1 MGRLRRIQLLAGVPF
16 VVVFLTS
23 CRLTDYE
30 IVLPTHNAQFID
42 QLPDRVLIRY
52 QVLPESIT
60 LNGIPVQHLFSFSD
74 GQATARGEDLQGY
87 FRQGQNNLA
96 VDGNK
101 FGPRRFFYLDN
112 EGPRVVI
119 QSAQYDDLVTLH
131 GEFKD
136 PAGTYAATVNGVP
149 IPVENN
155 RFAVTVAP
163 AALYTFEIE
172 DSYAQRATH
181 HFAARD
187 TIVED
192 VLKLRI
198 DQQGIDALLPIV
210 QQALEEQ
217 DIAALLG
224 TVGANTLL
232 NTNISFSTP
241 SYSITEQIQVCRR
254 VCVDFNI
261 FDICIDFR
269 DVCDLVNQVTSFPA
283 LTFNLLRLNATLTDL
298 DFAELDI
305 QRLDLNSGNGW
316 QGITLGA
323 VAQDV
328 NLGIRVNV
336 DVLGIGSAAEA
347 ALRFFG
353 LYNQLGFLAGQFNI
367 NINLNSIGIRA
378 DLGLEAENGDVDIS
392 VQRIDE
398 VQVNGLTSA
407 FQFDINLPT
416 SISNFG
422 FGLPGRITNA
432 LENGLNSAR
441 ATIMNTVL
449 GTIVPAIANLILD
462 PLINELQVRVGAT
475 INNGAYLT
483 ALVGIE
489 QLQVVN
495 NNSELLVAL
504 NGRIGTETADPNTT
518 GITLGLNLGFPDPL
532 GLEND
537 ILPNV
542 IGIPSALGAAPGI
555 VGDSAG
561 FYFTPT
567 AVPNPESIDNLN
579 LVASSNLINQAIFA
593 VYEAGLLSPV
603 INIADQLSNAGY
615 YLITDPDDANTRI
628 LLQPAMA
635 PSLTFRGHTQSVA
648 YINVDDF
655 GVVYQ
660 RLNAAGQWENAQAVT
675 LSFAIPVQLSTDD
688 NAGLQLGMIYP
699 DLDLLFESARFT
711 DFRLQLPTRLFVV
724 KGIAALLVDQINRGL
739 TLISLPDA
747 LVLGRDEASL
757 TINPGTIRTVGKPRR
772 HFAFSAGLQGQ

>member
-1 MGRLRRIQLLAGVPF
+1 MATLQRFLLLAGVYITACL
-16 VVVFLTS
+16 LTS

-30 IVLPTHNAQFID
+30 IVLPVHNAQFID

-52 QVLPESIT
+52 QTIPESIT
-60 LNGIPVQHLFSFSD
+60 LNGIPIQHLFIFSN
-74 GQATARGEDLQGY
+74 GQAIAGGEDLQGY

-96 VDGNK
+96 VDGNR

-119 QSAQYDDLVTLH
+119 QSTRYNDLVTLH

-136 PAGTYAATVNGVP
+136 PAGTYAATLNGVP
-149 IPVENN
+149 VSLENDQFN
-155 RFAVTVAP
+155 VTVAP

-172 DSYAQRATH
+172 DNYAQRATH

-187 TIVED
+187 TIIED

-198 DQQGIDALLPIV
+198 DQEGIDALIPAV
-210 QQALEEQ
+210 QEALEQQ
-217 DIAALLG
+217 DLAALLG

-269 DVCDLVNQVTSFPA
+269 DVCDLVSQVTSFPS
-283 LTFNLLRLNATLTDL
+283 LTFNLLRLNATLTTL
-298 DFAELDI
+298 EFAELDI

-323 VAQDV
+323 VAEDV

-336 DVLGIGSAAEA
+336 DILGIGSAAEA

-367 NINLNSIGIRA
+367 NINLNSIGIQA

-407 FQFDINLPT
+407 FQFDINLPAA
-416 SISNFG
+416 INNFG
-422 FGLPGRITNA
+422 FGLAGRITNA
-432 LENGLNSAR
+432 LENGLNAAR

-475 INNGAYLT
+475 VNNGAYLT
-483 ALVGIE
+483 ALVGVE
-489 QLQVVN
+489 RLQVVN
-495 NNSELLVAL
+495 DNNELLVTL

-518 GITLGLNLGFPDPL
+518 GITLGLNLGFPDLL

-542 IGIPSALGAAPGI
+542 IGIPSTLGPAPGI
-555 VGDSAG
+555 VGDSPG

-567 AVPNPESIDNLN
+567 AVPDPENLDNIN

-603 INIADQLSNAGY
+603 INIADQLNDAGY
-615 YLITDPDDANTRI
+615 YLITDPDNANTRI
-628 LLQPAMA
+628 LLQPSMA
-635 PSLTFRGHTQSVA
+635 PSLSFRGHTQSVA
-648 YINVDDF
+648 YINVDNF
-655 GVVYQ
+655 RVVYQ
-660 RLNAAGQWENAQAVT
+660 RLNAAGKWEDAQAVT
-675 LSFAIPVQLSTDD
+675 LSFAIPVQLSTDG
-688 NAGLQLGMIYP
+688 NTGLQLGMIYP
-699 DLDLLFESARFT
+699 DLDLQYESVRFI

-739 TLISLPDA
+739 TMIRLPES
-747 LVLGRDEASL
+747 LVLGIEEAAL